1 MTKQPDM
8 LGKYQIQ
15 TVLGKGKMGIVY
27 LGIDPDIDR
36 KVAIKVLHPHLC
48 EGEAGQD
55 FVKRFRREAQA
66 AARSFHTNIVT
77 VFELGKHENTDFIV
91 MEYVEGEELQ
101 EAIDGDYRF
110 SEDEVIFI
118 TSSILKALASA
129 HTQGI
134 IHRDIKPANILLMDD
149 GNVKVADFGVA
160 KLNNFDQTMQGS
172 AVGTPSYMSPESLK
186 GQPVTHL
193 TDIYSVGAV
202 MLQMLTG
209 ERIKAD
215 KLYPLKL
222 SEFMTEALTSERG
235 LKIPPKLK
243 NLVSQAMAEEPES
256 RPESALT
263 FYQALEKLSAA
274 NAAGLKCDAETQQKL
289 AKILAAYV
297 GPIAPVLLKKALL
310 KAKDNE
316 ALAIKLSQ
324 SVDNQIE
331 RGEFLAQV
339 QKVFKKSPV
348 SADSNSHGNQR
359 LMCDEQTQERLVA
372 TLRPYLGP
380 ISPVLLK
387 QGLLKTGDHESLLS
401 FLSSAIDDDKESK
414 EFLIKARI
422 LLTS

>member
-1 MTKQPDM
+1 MSMQPDM

-15 TVLGKGKMGIVY
+15 TILGKGMMGVVY
-27 LGIDPDIDR
+27 LGLDPDIDR

-66 AARSFHTNIVT
+66 AARSFHNNIVT
-77 VFELGKHENTDFIV
+77 VFELGKHEDTDFIV

-101 EAIDGDYRF
+101 DAIDGNHLF
-110 SEDEVIFI
+110 SDDEVIFI
-118 TSSILKALASA
+118 IGSILKALASA
-129 HTQGI
+129 HAQGI

-160 KLNNFDQTMQGS
+160 KLNSFDQTMQGS

-186 GQPVTHL
+186 GKSVTHL

-222 SEFMTEALTSERG
+222 TEFMTEAFAGERG
-235 LKIPPKLK
+235 LKIPSTLK
-243 NLVSQAMAEEPES
+243 NLVCQAMAQEPES
-256 RPESALT
+256 RPQSALN

-274 NAAGLKCDAETQQKL
+274 NAAGLKCDDETQQKICN
-289 AKILAAYV
+289 ILMAYV
-297 GPIAPVLLKKALL
+297 GPIGPVLLKKALL
-310 KAKDNE
+310 KAKTYED
-316 ALAIKLSQ
+316 LAITLSQ
-324 SVDNQIE
+324 SVDDQVEREELLAKLQKILKKLSFNNVTSINSNQ
-331 RGEFLAQV
+331 LL
-339 QKVFKKSPV
+339 
-348 SADSNSHGNQR
+348 N
-359 LMCDEQTQERLVA
+359 CDEQTQEQLVA
-372 TLRPYLGP
+372 ILRHYLGP

-387 QGLLKTGDHESLLS
+387 KGLLKAADHESLLAI
-401 FLSSAIDDDKESK
+401 LSSAIDDEKEAT
-414 EFLIKARI
+414 EFLIKARA
-422 LLTS
+422 LFSV